1 LRRGGVRG
9 ALVPAVGRGLF
20 RQAALSFEFLR
31 MAALFLAGAGLIGR
45 SSAETDPGV
54 QRRSWIALLVGVLC
68 AGFVMVRARLRVG
81 SSPESQPAAV
91 TVAG

>member
-1 LRRGGVRG
+1 
-9 ALVPAVGRGLF
+9 
-20 RQAALSFEFLR
+20 